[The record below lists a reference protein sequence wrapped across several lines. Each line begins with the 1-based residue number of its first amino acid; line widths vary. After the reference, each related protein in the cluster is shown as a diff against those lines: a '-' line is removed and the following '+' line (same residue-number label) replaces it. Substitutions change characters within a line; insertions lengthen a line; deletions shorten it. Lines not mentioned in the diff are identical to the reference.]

1 MKNKLF
7 TSKWNLIV
15 IAAIFV
21 GVSLYFIFR
30 GSAATP
36 YTISMANDAITVKG
50 TDVYSYVLPMSDVAS
65 AEIVTIDDFGELIS
79 GASNRTHM
87 CGVYRNSQ
95 FGEYDIWIVKK
106 VQSYLAVTDKDG
118 HVLVINFESDKS
130 TEELCKAINEYI
142 GEN

>member
-50 TDVYSYVLPMSDVAS
+50 TDAYSYVLPMSDVAS
-65 AEIVTIDDFGELIS
+65 AEIVTIEDFGEFIS

-87 CGVYRNSQ
+87 CGVYRNDQ

-106 VQSYLAVTDKDG
+106 VQSYIAVTDKDG
-118 HVLVINFESDKS
+118 HVLVINFESAKS
-130 TEELCKAINEYI
+130 TEELCKAINESI
-142 GEN
+142 SDH